1 MSFAVFTDTSANL
14 PTPMIKEKNIHIVP
28 FLYYYDGK
36 ESACLDTEQF
46 DGHAFYDM
54 IREGVKVNTT
64 QINPHKYVEYMR
76 PVVESGEDIIF
87 VGMSSGISG
96 SFNSLRLAAAELM
109 EKFPDRKVCL
119 VDALTASLGE
129 GIPVLKAVELRDAG
143 VEVEEAERQLNDF
156 CKKMCSV
163 FMVDDLMHL
172 KRTGRLSGAVAFIG
186 TVLQLKPLM
195 KGDETGHIVNIGK
208 ARGRRRAIETL
219 AEKYDALAVEPENQ
233 LVGIAH
239 ADCEEEANYL
249 AELLNKNHPPKEL
262 LMVCYE
268 PVTGSH
274 VGPGTIALFFEG
286 DEDVRR
292 K

>member
-28 FLYYYDGK
+28 FMYYIDGK
-36 ESACLDTEQF
+36 ENACLDTEAF

-54 IREGVKVNTT
+54 IREGTKVSTS
-64 QINPHKYVEYMR
+64 QINPLKYAEYLR
-76 PVVESGEDIIF
+76 PVVENGEDIVF

-96 SFNSLRLAAAELM
+96 SFNSMRIAAADLM
-109 EKFPDRKVCL
+109 KEFPERKICL
-119 VDALTASLGE
+119 IDALTASLGE
-129 GIPVLKAVELRDAG
+129 GIPALKAAELRDAG
-143 VEVEEAERQLNDF
+143 MDILDAEKELNDF

-195 KGDETGHIVNIGK
+195 KGDETGHIVNTGK
-208 ARGRRRAIETL
+208 ARGRRKAIEAL
-219 AEKYDALAVEPENQ
+219 AEKYDTLAIEPEKQ

-239 ADCEEEANYL
+239 ADCEEEAKYL
-249 AELLNKNHPPKEL
+249 AELLYKNRPPKDL

-286 DEDVRR
+286 EEDVRS